1 MPTLVGFFKK
11 HHTEIDV
18 PFVLKKYH
26 FTTNQKIQFL
36 LQNELGF
43 DRSIAQRLL
52 SKGRVFDAEGKTLL
66 YGEIPQR
73 DFIEI
78 ATFEGVSRG
87 LKPLFVCDD
96 FAIFDKPSGLP
107 VHPVSKKTEYS
118 LLDEIRFHF
127 GEDANLA
134 HRIDQETSGLVLI
147 VRNKKSDIL
156 LKEMFVEKRYEKGYR
171 ALVDGKI
178 EKNLIID
185 TPIERENGAIGV
197 RMMVRTDGK
206 ESLTLIEP
214 LWYDSVNNQT
224 LIEANPKT
232 GRQHQIRVH
241 LHSIGHTI
249 IGDPIYGV
257 DDSIAD
263 RYLCKTLS
271 DEERIF
277 YTKSNR
283 LMLHAKSLEFDY
295 LGISYKFISKQLF

>member
-1 MPTLVGFFKK
+1 M
-11 HHTEIDV
+11 EIDV

-43 DRSIAQRLL
+43 DRSFVQRLL
-52 SKGRVFDAEGKTLL
+52 SKGRVFDTEGKTLL

-78 ATFEGVSRG
+78 ATFEGRTRG

-118 LLDEIRFHF
+118 LLDEIRYHF

-156 LKEMFVEKRYEKGYR
+156 LKEMFVEKRYEKRYL
-171 ALVDGKI
+171 ALVNGKI
-178 EKNLIID
+178 EKELVID
-185 TPIERENGAIGV
+185 TPIEKENGAIGV
-197 RMMVRTDGK
+197 RMMVRDDGK
-206 ESLTLIEP
+206 ESLTLIKP
-214 LWYDSVNNQT
+214 LWFDSIKNQT
-224 LIEANPKT
+224 LVEANPKT

-241 LHSIGHTI
+241 LHSVGHTI
-249 IGDPIYGV
+249 VGDPIYGI
-257 DDSIAD
+257 DDTIAD
-263 RYLCKTLS
+263 SYLCKTLS
-271 DEERIF
+271 VSDRIH
-277 YTKSNR
+277 YMQCDR
-283 LMLHAKSLEFDY
+283 LMLHAKSLEFNY
-295 LGISYKFISKQLF
+295 LGVEYKFLSKQKFEEGK